1 MKTVILR
8 CPECGHFIAE
18 VSEFGRGVCR
28 DCHCELTY
36 FSARARSKTRTVAEA
51 ASAVTVTTWEQLQ
64 EATLTKEVAK
74 A

>member
-1 MKTVILR
+1 MKRAAADGGGMKTVILR

-36 FSARARSKTRTVAEA
+36 FSARARPTK
-51 ASAVTVTTWEQLQ
+51 Q
-64 EATLTKEVAK
+64 TLSEGGAWW
-74 A
+74 